1 MMARVL
7 RSRWIIRGL
16 VIVLVAALLPGLVV
30 PGVAAAVEP
39 SVPLPTT
46 SSIPVQ
52 PEAAKPPRPPDQAAR
67 RSLTKD
73 QQPIEGKAGSNTPTA
88 TSLSPSASWEVAA
101 HTGDFTWSYPLRV
114 PPAPGGLEPSLA
126 LSYRSS
132 AVDGHTSTTN
142 NQPSWIGEGWDLA
155 PGFVERTYGACVDD
169 DARTGDLC
177 WKSDNATASYNGGGG
192 MLTCCDS
199 SQKWRAKNDDGA
211 RIERI
216 FDGGVQNG
224 DDDHEYWKVTTIDG
238 TQYWFGTQADS
249 TWTVPVFGDDADEPC
264 HKATFDASSCTQ
276 AYRWNLDKVVDR
288 NGNMIRYFYTK
299 ETNKYGINMKDAPAD
314 YVRGGTLE
322 HIEYGLNERVGGQAS
337 GRVEFGTADRC
348 VRDSVCTQAPD
359 KRGNWPDTPLKLACT
374 AAPCTEHSPSFWS
387 TKRLDTITT
396 KVLRGSTYDPVDR
409 WTLDQQFPGTGE
421 LGQEQREAA
430 ALWLKGI
437 RHTGL
442 AGDSIE
448 LPPVTFE
455 GTLLPNRVD
464 GDADGYAG
472 LNRYRI
478 SAVISETGGVT
489 VVNYETPDC
498 KAGQTM
504 PANAE
509 TNGMRC
515 FPVRW
520 SPPGSIEP
528 RTDYFHK
535 YVVASVTQS
544 DMIASSAE
552 QLTTYEY
559 LDGAAWHWDMSEFVK
574 DDKKTWNEFRGFG
587 RVRIRTGRA
596 DDPGGSPITM
606 SEQRFYRGMDG
617 DRLNRTG
624 GTKSVAVSDSV
635 GDGQSS
641 RSDSDW
647 LQGFG
652 FETTTFEKE
661 APSGSL
667 NPPWVGRS
675 VTYPVAKGPTAT
687 RGVFKSYLVR
697 PETQRGFSA
706 LKAGGWRETRTT
718 THYDD
723 DAARGLPTSVDDA
736 GDVTKTDDDR
746 CTRTTYGPDTAAWQ
760 LDLVTRQETV
770 AVSCGGTVK
779 YPDHAIG
786 DAKFAYDGRGNL
798 NRTEIAKEHP
808 ASGPAVYLTT
818 ATASYDKHGR
828 ATETID
834 VLGNHSTVS
843 FTPTEGG
850 PVTASTATGPAVAPT
865 LPAGL
870 SVTTEVEPAFGTP
883 TKIIDGNGF
892 VTQIAYDALGR
903 SVEAWLP
910 NRPKTDATPKGSLRF
925 GYLIRRDAPSVV
937 TTTKIGPNG
946 VFVSSNAIFDGLLR
960 PRQTQAPAV
969 GMRSVPGKPS
979 VPVEEGRLIT
989 DTRYDSHGRAY
1000 KTTQSYFNDAPV
1012 DTNLWRAADAEV
1024 PGLTRTKFDGAGRA
1038 IESIYQAGATENL
1051 WSTKTD
1057 YDGDRV
1063 SVTPPAGGTATTTI
1077 TDARGRATELRQYH
1091 GPTPTGDSDATRYK
1105 YTPAG
1110 QVAEVTGPDGAVWK
1124 YGYDLRGRAIS
1135 GTDPD
1140 SGTSTKDYDDAD
1152 RLVSTKDALGQTL
1165 AYDYDALNRKTA
1177 LSEVNGAGRKLLAKW
1192 TYDTVPAAKGQPAT
1206 STRYVGENAYTS
1218 TIDAYTPL
1226 YQPLYTSVTIP
1237 AAEGALAGTY
1247 NVNFGYGE
1255 DGTQNS
1261 ETYPRV
1267 PGTDVGA
1274 QTVNHAMDDWGRPI
1288 ATRTGAGKL
1297 LVAGT
1302 YYTRYGE
1309 LERIEQGV
1317 TPNRGWQ
1324 SFYYNGNNR
1333 RLERSIVDAEVPHP
1347 KQADVRYTYND
1358 AGSITSMAADVNTD
1372 APDIQCFRYDN
1383 LRRLTE
1389 AWTAAAGTWSE
1400 PEGPRNGGCT
1410 AEPTVSAGP
1419 APYWDSYKNGPG
1431 GNRLEET
1438 TRGLAATAKRT
1449 YDYPAADQPQ
1459 PHTLRSA
1466 SGPSGTQ
1473 SFTYNAIGQTTRR
1486 VTPGSDQTLD
1496 WDREGHLAAVA
1507 EGGADTSF
1515 IYTAGGDRLLR
1526 KDPGGTTLYLGKQE
1540 IRLDAGTNKL
1550 DVTRYYTHG
1559 SAVIAMQQGK
1569 DKITWLA
1576 ADHQGTTQIAIDP
1589 ATLTVARRRQTPYG
1603 APRGAEPTWP
1613 GERGFVGG
1621 TKDPSTGL
1629 THLGAREYDP
1639 STGRFISVD
1648 PVMKPEDPQQMHGY
1662 AYANNSPVS
1671 FSDPSGLEFLPESD
1685 GDQIFVGTPP
1695 APPPPSAG
1703 SGSSPD
1709 RGGIYRSKHNYKQP
1723 NPTGPPIKKPSRGY
1737 RNDPNY
1743 SEPRPDIVECGGP
1756 GTPGYFV
1763 LTCADIS
1770 RTNRCELTDVFNGK
1784 NCKVG
1789 ETTYDTVRRQDHERS
1804 VANDRK
1810 NEEERN
1816 EKPSKGP
1823 MELIGDLAKEASD
1836 FLRSTKA
1843 VSGCITGAAGWGLHA
1858 EAEVCVTGDSYGLTV
1873 NASVRLSR
1881 QVGGG
1886 ASWGG
1891 AVRLHH
1897 DQRADQVNSSFTPAS
1912 GAGAEIVPGFGGGA
1926 DVEVDGQNNV
1936 MTSLTVQEGLRFTGG
1951 PRAYFG
1957 GMTANLGYV
1966 ANWDQIVHWF
1976 G

>member
-1 MMARVL
+1 MLAAT
-7 RSRWIIRGL
+7 L
-16 VIVLVAALLPGLVV
+16 VPALVV

-39 SVPLPTT
+39 SVPLSPT
-46 SSIPVQ
+46 SSVAVQ
-52 PEAAKPPRPPDQAAR
+52 PETGKPARPPDQASR

-73 QQPIEGKAGSNTPTA
+73 QQAIDAKPGANTPAA
-88 TSLSPSASWEVAA
+88 TSLSPSATWEVAA
-101 HTGDFTWSYPLRV
+101 HTGDFSWSYPLRV

-132 AVDGHTSTTN
+132 AVDGRTSVSN
-142 NQPSWIGEGWDLA
+142 NQPSWIGEGWDLW
-155 PGFVERTYGACVDD
+155 PGFIERTYGACVDD
-169 DARTGDLC
+169 DASTGDLC
-177 WKSDNATASYNGGGG
+177 WKSDNATAAYNGGGG
-192 MLTCCDS
+192 MLICCDGDK
-199 SQKWRAKNDDGA
+199 KWRAKNDDGA
-211 RIERI
+211 RIERV

-224 DDDHEYWKVTTIDG
+224 DDDHEYWKVTTVDG

-249 TWTVPVFGDDADEPC
+249 TWTVPVFGDDVGEPC

-288 NGNMIRYFYTK
+288 NGNMIRYFYTE
-299 ETNKYGINMKDAPAD
+299 ETNKYGINKKDAPAD
-314 YVRGGTLE
+314 YVRGGALE

-337 GRVEFGTADRC
+337 GRVEFGTSDRC

-359 KRGNWPDTPLKLACT
+359 KRGNWPDTPLKLACA
-374 AAPCTEHSPSFWS
+374 AAPCTEHSPSFWT

-430 ALWLKGI
+430 ALWLNGI

-442 AGDSIE
+442 AGVPIE

-472 LNRYRI
+472 LNRYRV

-489 VVNYETPDC
+489 TVNYETPDC

-504 PANAE
+504 PAE
-509 TNGMRC
+509 TNSLRC

-520 SPPGSIEP
+520 SPSVSIEP

-596 DDPGGSPITM
+596 DDPGGAPITM

-624 GTKSVAVSDSV
+624 GTKPVAVSDSV

-641 RSDSDW
+641 RTDSDW

-652 FETTTFEKE
+652 FETTTFAKE
-661 APSGSL
+661 APSGSP

-675 VTYPVAKGPTAT
+675 VSYPVAKGPTAT

-706 LKAGGWRETRTT
+706 LNAGGWRETKTT
-718 THYDD
+718 THYDN
-723 DAARGLPTSVDDA
+723 DAARGLRTSVDDV
-736 GDVTKTDDDR
+736 GDVTKADDDR
-746 CTRTTYGPDTAAWQ
+746 CTRTTYAPNTTDWQ
-760 LDLVTRQETV
+760 LDLAIREETV
-770 AVSCGGTVK
+770 AVACGSTVK
-779 YPDHAIG
+779 YPDHAVS
-786 DAKFAYDGRGNL
+786 DAKFGYDGRGNL
-798 NRTEIAKEHP
+798 NKTEIAKEHP

-834 VLGNHSTVS
+834 VLGSRSTVS

-850 PVTASTATGPAVAPT
+850 PVTASTATGPAVQPT

-870 SVTTEVEPAFGTP
+870 AVKAEVEPAFGTP
-883 TKIIDGNGF
+883 TKIIDGNAF

-903 SVEAWLP
+903 SVETWLP

-925 GYLIRRDAPSVV
+925 DYLIRRDAPSVV

-946 VFVSSNAIFDGLLR
+946 VFVSSNAVFDGLLR

-969 GMRSVPGKPS
+969 GMRSVPGKPP
-979 VPVEEGRLIT
+979 VPVEQGRLIT

-1000 KTTQSYFNDAPV
+1000 KATQSYFNDAPV

-1038 IESIYQAGATENL
+1038 IESIYQAGATENR

-1063 SVTPPAGGTATTTI
+1063 SVIPPAGGTATTTI

-1091 GPTPTGDSDATRYK
+1091 GPAPTGDFDVTRYK
-1105 YTPAG
+1105 YTPAA

-1140 SGTSTKDYDDAD
+1140 SGTSTKGYDDAD
-1152 RLVSTKDALGQTL
+1152 RLVSTKDALGRTL

-1177 LSEVNGAGRKLLAKW
+1177 LSEVDGATRKLLAKW
-1192 TYDTVPAAKGQPAT
+1192 TYDTVPAGKGQPAT

-1218 TIDAYTPL
+1218 TIDAYTPR

-1247 NVNFGYGE
+1247 NINFGYGE

-1288 ATRTGAGKL
+1288 ATRTGAGQQ

-1309 LERIEQGV
+1309 PERIEQGV

-1333 RLERSIVDAEVPHP
+1333 RLERSIVDAEVPQP
-1347 KQADVRYTYND
+1347 KQADVQYTYND
-1358 AGSITSMAADVNTD
+1358 AGSITSMAADVNTN
-1372 APDIQCFRYDN
+1372 APDIQCFRYDH

-1389 AWTAAAGTWSE
+1389 AWTAAPGTWSGS
-1400 PEGPRNGGCT
+1400 EGPRNGGCT

-1438 TRGLAATAKRT
+1438 TRGLVASAKRT

-1466 SGPSGTQ
+1466 SGPAGTQ
-1473 SFTYNAIGQTTRR
+1473 SFTYNSVGQTTRR
-1486 VTPGSDQTLD
+1486 VAPGSDQTLT
-1496 WDREGHLAAVA
+1496 WDRESHLAAVT
-1507 EGGADTSF
+1507 EGGGSTSF

-1526 KDPGGTTLYLGKQE
+1526 KDPGGSTLYLGKQE
-1540 IRLDAGTNKL
+1540 IRLDAGTNTL
-1550 DVTRYYTHG
+1550 SVTRYYTHG

-1576 ADHQGTTQIAIDP
+1576 ADHQGTTQTAIDP

-1621 TKDPSTGL
+1621 TKDASTGL

-1648 PVMKPEDPQQMHGY
+1648 PVMKPEDPQQMQGY

-1671 FSDPSGLEFLPESD
+1671 FSDPTGLILSD
-1685 GDQIFVGTPP
+1685 CGD
-1695 APPPPSAG
+1695 S
-1703 SGSSPD
+1703 SGSCNGLDPWTGAPAQT
-1709 RGGIYRSKHNYKQP
+1709 GGAGAPKQAGG
-1723 NPTGPPIKKPSRGY
+1723 TGPPRKTSRGY

-1743 SEPRPDIVECGGP
+1743 LEPRPDIVKCGGP

-1763 LTCADIS
+1763 LTGCIDIS
-1770 RTNRCELTDVFNGK
+1770 RTSGCTLVDPFNGK
-1784 NCKVG
+1784 GYCRTG
-1789 ETTYDTVRRQDHERS
+1789 ETVYDTIRRQDHERS
-1804 VANDRK
+1804 LANSRK
-1810 NEEERN
+1810 NEEERHKKSSKDPLESFLGWL
-1816 EKPSKGP
+1816 EKQRS
-1823 MELIGDLAKEASD
+1823 ELFG
-1836 FLRSTKA
+1836 RPTQA
-1843 VSGCITGAAGWGLHA
+1843 VSICVTAAAGLGGHA
-1858 EAEVCVTGDSYGLTV
+1858 EGEICLTGDNHGVTLNDSLK
-1873 NASVRLSR
+1873 LSR
-1881 QVGGG
+1881 QIGGG
-1886 ASWGG
+1886 ASAGFG
-1891 AVRLHH
+1891 LKFHTE
-1897 DQRADQVNSSFTPAS
+1897 RADQVNSSFSPS
-1912 GAGAEIVPGFGGGA
+1912 VAGGVEIVPSMGGG
-1926 DVEVDGQNNV
+1926 VELETDSQNNLT
-1936 MTSLTVQEGLRFTGG
+1936 TSGNVSWGG
-1951 PRAYFG
+1951 RATFG
-1957 GMTANLGYV
+1957 PKAYLEGMTANLGYI
-1966 ANWDQIVHWF
+1966 ANWNQILHWF
-1976 G
+1976 D